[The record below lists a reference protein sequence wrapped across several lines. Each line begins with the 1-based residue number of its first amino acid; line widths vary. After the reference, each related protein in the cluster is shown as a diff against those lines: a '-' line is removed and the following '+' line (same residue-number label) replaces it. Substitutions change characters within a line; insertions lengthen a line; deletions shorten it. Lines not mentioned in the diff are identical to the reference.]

1 MLQILYCDDKKI
13 YLSHKSALHKEFAEY
28 SLRDENNIKK
38 NEKLKTQMSLCCS
51 PVKRFIIYIVHCSL

>member
-38 NEKLKTQMSLCCS
+38 KWKA
-51 PVKRFIIYIVHCSL
+51 